1 MQTYYDG
8 YKFSSEAD
16 DSVYNPTLSI
26 YFLDAFYET
35 CKYPQ
40 PTKRDAGKDAA
51 KRLYQHGEMLPLC
64 DFVKNRYFRVF
75 HNRDYRQAN
84 ELAVKTAFLTLLYND
99 ILFIMDSEK
108 ETGRRYA
115 DLTMIIRPYMRRF
128 KISDILIEFKFI
140 QLKDAGVNG
149 EAAKKLAPQA
159 LKNNPV
165 MRSAMKD
172 ACA

>member
-64 DFVKNRYFRVF
+64 DFVENRYFRVF

-108 ETGRRYA
+108 ETGRRY
-115 DLTMIIRPYMRRF
+115 
-128 KISDILIEFKFI
+128 
-140 QLKDAGVNG
+140 GVNG